1 MLTRPYTRLSRILGS
16 KEQAVLLFWRVR
28 IEWNAFY
35 PSIYLSMLPDPFSS
49 SIAYSVLDLAPIIAG
64 STPADTYRNS
74 LDLAQ
79 QVERLGYTR
88 FWLSEH
94 HNMASV
100 ASSAPVVLIGYIAG
114 GTTTLRVG
122 SGGIMLPNHAPLV
135 VAEQMGTLASL
146 YPGRIDLGLGRAPG
160 SDQLTAQA
168 IRGSRFAAVQDFPR
182 DIQQLQAYF
191 SSANSTS
198 AVRAIPGEGLEI
210 PIYILGSSTDS
221 AYLAAALGLPYAF
234 ASHFAPS
241 QLFAALEIYRQHFR
255 PSSALA
261 APYVIACVNV
271 VAADTDAEAQWLA
284 TSLKQFM
291 LGVIKGK
298 PAPLPPP
305 VETMHPLWEPAQQ
318 YAVEQMLAY
327 TFIGSKI
334 TLAQELHQFIEQTQ
348 INELMAISNI
358 FSHQARV
365 HSYQLLA
372 DVLREVPQSAT
383 PVRG

>member
-1 MLTRPYTRLSRILGS
+1 MNQSPVAS
-16 KEQAVLLFWRVR
+16 V
-28 IEWNAFY
+28 AF
-35 PSIYLSMLPDPFSS
+35 
-49 SIAYSVLDLAPIIAG
+49 SVLDLAPIALG
-64 STPADTYRNS
+64 TTPADTFRHS

-79 QVERLGYTR
+79 QVEQLGYTR

-135 VAEQMGTLASL
+135 VAEQLGTLATL

-160 SDQLTAQA
+160 SDQVTAQA
-168 IRGSRFAAVQDFPR
+168 IRGSRFGGAQDFPR
-182 DIQQLQAYF
+182 DIQQLQTYF
-191 SSANSTS
+191 SAANSTGQ
-198 AVRAIPGEGLEI
+198 VRAIPGEGLEI
-210 PIYILGSSTDS
+210 PMWILGSSTDS

-234 ASHFAPS
+234 ASHFAPT
-241 QLFAALEIYRQHFR
+241 QLLAALDIYRQNFR
-255 PSSALA
+255 PSAALA
-261 APYVIACVNV
+261 EPYVMACVNV
-271 VAADTDAEAQWLA
+271 VAADTDAEAQWLS

-305 VETMHPLWEPAQQ
+305 VESMAALWEPAQQ

-327 TFIGSKI
+327 SFIGSAAS
-334 TLAQELHQFIEQTQ
+334 LQPRLQRFIEQTQ
-348 INELMAISNI
+348 VDEVMAVTNV
-358 FSHQARV
+358 FEHGARV
-365 HSYQLLA
+365 HSYQVLA
-372 DVLREVPQSAT
+372 DVLRQIPRPTITEPALF
-383 PVRG
+383 